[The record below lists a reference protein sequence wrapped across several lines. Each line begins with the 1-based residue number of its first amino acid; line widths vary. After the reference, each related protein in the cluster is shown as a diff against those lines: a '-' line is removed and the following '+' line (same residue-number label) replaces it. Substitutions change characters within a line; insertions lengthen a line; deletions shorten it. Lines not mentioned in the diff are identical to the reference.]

1 MDRFLENKVS
11 YGIYPDTQILLGRN
25 NGKPNLSLEATQQME
40 DCARIHDRFV
50 YLFGVGSLFWL
61 VLNMIL
67 MPLNWDAVFVN
78 KEITT
83 GVEVFVLLGFLSIL
97 LFDLLVVP
105 WVCLRRY
112 HHKSVSGLDSYLLI
126 GSIACLFVLVTA
138 KVMTDEVGRE
148 SRFGLGCCGEFAI
161 LNALLL
167 IQIAY
172 NVYFLFAYKKRP
184 RIHNE
189 RTT

>member
-1 MDRFLENKVS
+1 MEN
-11 YGIYPDTQILLGRN
+11 
-25 NGKPNLSLEATQQME
+25 
-40 DCARIHDRFV
+40 CARHFGRFM

-61 VLNMIL
+61 ALNMIL
-67 MPLNWDAVFVN
+67 VPLNWDAVFLN
-78 KEITT
+78 KELTT
-83 GVEVFVLLGFLSIL
+83 GVEIFLLLGFLSIL

-112 HHKSVSGLDSYLLI
+112 HHESISGVESHLLV
-126 GSIACLFVLVTA
+126 GSIACLFVLVAA

-148 SRFGLGCCGEFAI
+148 SRFGLDCRGEFAI
-161 LNALLL
+161 LYALLL

-184 RIHNE
+184 RIHHE
-189 RTT
+189 RTA